1 MTKEN
6 LENENVRLNLS
17 LSKEFFELLQ
27 KKSHN
32 DYVQVGT
39 WVKSY
44 LMKNLIQG
52 DKMEE
57 KRSVTQNENN

>member
-6 LENENVRLNLS
+6 LVNENVRLNLS
-17 LSKEFFELLQ
+17 LSKEFFGLLKQ
-27 KKSHN
+27 KSQH

-52 DKMEE
+52 DKREE
-57 KRSVTQNENN
+57 KRGLTKNGNN

>member
-1 MTKEN
+1 MKN
-6 LENENVRLNLS
+6 QKLENDTVRLNLS

-27 KKSHN
+27 QKSQY

-44 LMKNLIQG
+44 LMKNLIEG

-57 KRSVTQNENN
+57 KGGLTKNGNN

>member
-1 MTKEN
+1 MSNQK
-6 LENENVRLNLS
+6 LENDTVRLNLS

-27 KKSHN
+27 QKSQH

-44 LMKNLIQG
+44 LMKNLLEG

-57 KRSVTQNENN
+57 KRGLTKNENN